1 MGLMEVDVTDE
12 HGPGEPVGTAR
23 RARRHQQ
30 ALREILDAAREEM
43 RLHGPSG
50 VTMRAV
56 AKAVDMTPGG
66 MYRHVSDHNELLG
79 LLAADAYE
87 SVAEAMSQARNRAP
101 AGDHATGWYLVA
113 MAMRQWYLDHVPEF
127 QLLVSPRLVDPLP
140 ERLLETRGRS
150 VRIMIEVCSDAI
162 EAGQLDP
169 AASGFPSAA
178 LGGDAPVDSAL
189 PIAVSALAALSGHL
203 GFEIRGAF
211 AHMPM
216 DPQQHYSAYV
226 RSTMRLMGFV
236 VEAGP
241 LVMSELH

>member
-1 MGLMEVDVTDE
+1 MTDV
-12 HGPGEPVGTAR
+12 HGPGEPVGAAR
-23 RARRHQQ
+23 RARRNQQ

-43 RLHGPSG
+43 RLHGPSA

-56 AKAVDMTPGG
+56 ARAVDMTPAGL
-66 MYRHVSDHNELLG
+66 YRHVSDHNELLG

-87 SVAEAMSQARNRAP
+87 AVAEAMTQARGRAP
-101 AGDHATGWYLVA
+101 AGDHATAWYLVA

-127 QLLVSPRLVDPLP
+127 ELLVSPRLIDPLP
-140 ERLLETRGRS
+140 DRLIETRGRTIE
-150 VRIMIEVCSDAI
+150 IMTSVCSDAI
-162 EAGQLDP
+162 ESGQLDP
-169 AASGFPSAA
+169 QVSGFPAASTTGDDPASA
-178 LGGDAPVDSAL
+178 AL
-189 PIAVSALAALSGHL
+189 PIAVSALAAISGHL

-211 AHMPM
+211 ASLPL
-216 DPQQHYSAYV
+216 DPQQHFSAYV

>member
-1 MGLMEVDVTDE
+1 MTDAHGL
-12 HGPGEPVGTAR
+12 GEPVGAAR
-23 RARRHQQ
+23 RARRNQQ

-43 RLHGPSG
+43 RLHGPSA

-56 AKAVDMTPGG
+56 ARAVDMTPAGL
-66 MYRHVSDHNELLG
+66 YRHVSDHNELLG

-87 SVAEAMSQARNRAP
+87 AVGEAMTQARGRAP
-101 AGDHATGWYLVA
+101 AGDHATAWYLVA
-113 MAMRQWYLDHVPEF
+113 MAMRQWYVDHVPEF
-127 QLLVSPRLVDPLP
+127 ELLVSPRLIDPLP
-140 ERLLETRGRS
+140 QRLLETRGMT
-150 VRIMIEVCSDAI
+150 IQLMIELCTEAI

-169 AASGFPSAA
+169 ATSGFPTAWTEGEDPTNAA
-178 LGGDAPVDSAL
+178 PS
-189 PIAVSALAALSGHL
+189 IAVSALAALSGHL

-211 AHMPM
+211 AATLM
-216 DPQQHYSAYV
+216 DPQQHFSGYV